1 MPSSAA
7 DVRASPRHA
16 IRSPSAPPRRRS
28 CRRSWWCSSARW
40 VVRRWPTL
48 SRITAIPMAA
58 AELASPAATQADRV
72 PVPAYVPREL
82 LGPLVPW
89 SQRYVFRL
97 AATTVASLDDL
108 WDEAL
113 TALLRASMYGDP
125 VPGACGNTIGGRYGQ
140 TAVRRACWRYVMRG
154 SVGRPTPV
162 PLEDAAACPEL
173 AAPSAEAEAL
183 AREAAAR
190 RAWILREQ
198 AALAAARGTDDTA
211 GRLRAAASAA
221 DRVARRSRR
230 KSLPSARRA

>member
-58 AELASPAATQADRV
+58 AELAIPAATQADRV

-97 AATTVASLDDL
+97 AAPTGGSLDDL

-113 TALLRASMYGDP
+113 TALLRATTHGDRVP
-125 VPGACGNTIGGRYGQ
+125 VGACGNTIGGRYRQ
-140 TAVRRACWRYVMRG
+140 TALRRACWRYIMRG
-154 SVGRPTPV
+154 RLRRPTPV

-173 AAPSAEAEAL
+173 TVPSAEAEAL

-190 RAWILREQ
+190 
-198 AALAAARGTDDTA
+198 
-211 GRLRAAASAA
+211 
-221 DRVARRSRR
+221 
-230 KSLPSARRA
+230 